1 MSDSGLV
8 PNSTAEADERQ
19 APAPRKAVIHGSVSD
34 DEYREVDGAIAAAGF
49 RSHSE
54 GVRTIGLLF
63 ARLPALRDLV
73 RKHRQL
79 AA

>member
-8 PNSTAEADERQ
+8 PNSMAEPEERQ

-34 DEYREVDGAIAAAGF
+34 EEYQEVDKAIDAAGF

-63 ARLPALRDLV
+63 ARLPALRELV
-73 RKHRQL
+73 RLHRQL